1 MSRFAYVSFGSSV
14 KSMKYLLILSIS
26 INPGLGVQT
35 IQDSKYFL
43 ETSEFSSKG
52 VQEYERPA
60 TVRFS
65 RILR

>member
-1 MSRFAYVSFGSSV
+1 MSRFTYVSFGSAV

-35 IQDSKYFL
+35 IQDSKHFS
-43 ETSEFSSKG
+43 ETNEFSSKG

-65 RILR
+65 GIRR